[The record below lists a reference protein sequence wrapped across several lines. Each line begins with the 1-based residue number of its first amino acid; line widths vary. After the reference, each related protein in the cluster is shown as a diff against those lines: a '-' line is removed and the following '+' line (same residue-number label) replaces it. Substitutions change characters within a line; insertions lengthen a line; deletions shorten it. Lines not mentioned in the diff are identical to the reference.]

1 MEFTVDIKVALKK
14 GVADP
19 EGKNVR
25 KTLQLLGLEGIKAV
39 HTAKL
44 YTVELET
51 DSREK
56 AGEEARVMCERLL
69 ANPVIN
75 TYTITV
81 R

>member
-25 KTLQLLGLEGIKAV
+25 KTLQLLGLEAIKAV

-44 YTVELET
+44 YTVELEA

-56 AGEEARVMCERLL
+56 AGEEARVMCEKLL

-81 R
+81 K